1 METKQIEVKSIKT
14 VYVAVDGTEF
24 NDKEECVKYDK
35 SALGVLKGRVKKLA
49 VRVSNEED
57 LLHSGGE
64 DNESWVIIPKSAD
77 EIALIRQLLLVMGLK
92 MERTEELESQIGKV
106 IWLTQNYD
114 QDYMWF
120 DTLEALT
127 KRVSEVCER

>member
-1 METKQIEVKSIKT
+1 METKQIEVKSVKT

-24 NDKEECVKYDK
+24 NDKEECRKYDE
-35 SALGVLKGRVKKLA
+35 SAIGVLKGRVKKLA
-49 VRVSNEED
+49 VKVTNEED
-57 LLHSGGE
+57 LLHSGGD

-92 MERTEELESQIGKV
+92 MEHTEELESQIGKV
-106 IWLTQNYD
+106 IWLTQDYN
-114 QDYMWF
+114 QNYMWF

-127 KRVSEVCER
+127 KRVSESCER

>member
-24 NDKEECVKYDK
+24 NDKEECRKYDE
-35 SALGVLKGRVKKLA
+35 SAIGVLKGRVKKLA
-49 VRVSNEED
+49 VKVSNEED

-64 DNESWVIIPKSAD
+64 ENESWVIIPKSAD

-92 MERTEELESQIGKV
+92 MERTEGLESQIGKV

-127 KRVSEVCER
+127 KRVSESCER

>member
-1 METKQIEVKSIKT
+1 METKQIEVKSFKT

-24 NDKEECVKYDK
+24 NDKEECRKYDE

-57 LLHSGGE
+57 LLYSGGG

-127 KRVSEVCER
+127 KRVSESCER

>member
-1 METKQIEVKSIKT
+1 METKQIEVKSVKT

-24 NDKEECVKYDK
+24 NDKEECRKYDE
-35 SALGVLKGRVKKLA
+35 SAIGVLKGRVKKLA
-49 VRVSNEED
+49 VKVTNEDD
-57 LLHSGGE
+57 LLHSGGS

-77 EIALIRQLLLVMGLK
+77 EVALIRQLLLVMGLK
-92 MERTEELESQIGKV
+92 MEHTEELESQIGKV

-127 KRVSEVCER
+127 KRVSAECEQ